1 MTDNISTLITAARMT
16 YEQAEITYQSSDIN
30 QKLAT
35 KPELDRAAELLI
47 TLQTKQLQG
56 SIVVTDQDVAEMQ
69 SLRDKVNNAATLQTG
84 LMSMAALLLKFV

>member
-35 KPELDRAAELLI
+35 KPELDRAAELII

>member
-69 SLRDKVNNAATLQTG
+69 SLRDKVNSAATLQSG